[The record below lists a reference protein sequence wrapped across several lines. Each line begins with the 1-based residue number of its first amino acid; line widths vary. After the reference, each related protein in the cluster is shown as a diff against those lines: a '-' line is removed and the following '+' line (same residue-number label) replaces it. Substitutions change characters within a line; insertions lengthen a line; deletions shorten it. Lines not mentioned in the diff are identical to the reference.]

1 MRFVHWSGG
10 EWRWARRA
18 LQAACLSVGAASSAY
33 AQRPATPFDRGA
45 WRDDYAFLKKVL
57 EQRYSNLAW
66 FAAPE
71 GGVDLPAL
79 DRRTTAALAA
89 AKSDEEARLAIQN
102 FVSAFHDGHF
112 SELPAAAPPSRD
124 SVARPADPTYDRAD
138 PATGCAALGFA
149 PDGLPQ
155 FSKAFEQLPRFR
167 LLADGIDTP
176 FRAGE
181 VRASGDPHPIGI
193 LRIPSFEAT
202 TDQGLC
208 RAAWARDEFWGPT
221 GRLRRGVLRQ
231 YVERQWYATM
241 AALLGRFRADSAVAV
256 IIDIGNNSGG
266 DDSGDIAPSLFSAQP
281 LRSSTLLISWDSA
294 AATPYLQAKVEALGA
309 AAKADSSSPLVRDQ
323 LALFQ
328 SRRQQVQKPSCD
340 LSWVWR
346 ERRGWKTNDCKRLI
360 DAGSSGGPLALL
372 DPKAVSSVAI
382 AKELHLPSAVAEFW
396 GSWTGPLYVLTDRRT
411 YSSAEMFAAVL
422 QNNRAATL
430 VGGRSGGDGCGFMD
444 SEGLTR
450 LPHSGMRF
458 RVPNCVR
465 LRADG
470 TDEVAGI
477 EPDLPVHAVEGEEGA
492 AIAMRVL
499 NAVREHLTKSA
510 NPPRR

>member
-1 MRFVHWSGG
+1 MRIVQFRKR
-10 EWRWARRA
+10 EWRRLRRA
-18 LQAACLSVGAASSAY
+18 VQAVCLSVGVASIARAQLPAA
-33 AQRPATPFDRGA
+33 PFDRGA
-45 WRDDYAFLKKVL
+45 WRADYAFFKKVL

-89 AKSDEEARLAIQN
+89 ATSDDEARLAIQN
-102 FVSAFHDGHF
+102 FVRAFHDGHL
-112 SELPAAAPPSRD
+112 SELPTAGPANRD
-124 SVARPADPTYDRAD
+124 SVARAADPTYDRAD

-149 PDGLPQ
+149 PDGPPQ
-155 FSKAFEQLPRFR
+155 FSKAFEQLPGFR

-181 VRASGDPHPIGI
+181 VRASGDVHPIGI
-193 LRIPSFEAT
+193 LRIPSFEET
-202 TDQGLC
+202 EDQGLC

-231 YVERQWYATM
+231 YVERQWYTTM
-241 AALLGRFRADSAVAV
+241 AALLVRFRADSAAAV
-256 IIDIGNNSGG
+256 IIDVGNNSGG
-266 DDSGDIAPSLFSAQP
+266 DDSGDIAPSLLSAKP

-294 AATPYLQAKVEALGA
+294 AATPYMQDEVQALES
-309 AAKADSSSPLVRDQ
+309 AAKADSSSPFVREQ
-323 LALFQ
+323 LALFR
-328 SRRQQVQKPSCD
+328 SRQQQVQKPSCD
-340 LSWVWR
+340 LNWVWR
-346 ERRGWKTNDCKRLI
+346 ERRGWTTNNCKRLI

-372 DPKAVSSVAI
+372 DPHAVSVART
-382 AKELHLPSAVAEFW
+382 AKELHWPSAVVEFW
-396 GSWTGPLYVLTDRRT
+396 GSWTGPLYVLTDRGT

-422 QNNRAATL
+422 QNNRAATV
-430 VGGRSGGDGCGFMD
+430 VGSRTGGDGCGFVD
-444 SEGLTR
+444 SDGLVR

-470 TDEVAGI
+470 TDEVAGVA
-477 EPDLPVHAVEGEEGA
+477 PDLPVSALEGEAGA
-492 AIAMRVL
+492 AFAMRVL
-499 NAVREHLTKSA
+499 NAVHEHLTKSTKT
-510 NPPRR
+510 P

>member
-1 MRFVHWSGG
+1 MRFVHSRGR
-10 EWRWARRA
+10 EWRWPRRC
-18 LQAACLSVGAASSAY
+18 LQAVCLSVGAASVAL
-33 AQRPATPFDRGA
+33 AQLPTAPFDRGA
-45 WRDDYAFLKKVL
+45 WRDDYAFFKRVL

-89 AKSDEEARLAIQN
+89 ATSNEEARLAIQN
-102 FVSAFHDGHF
+102 FVAAFHDGHL
-112 SELPAAAPPSRD
+112 SELPPAELPSRD

-155 FSKAFEQLPRFR
+155 FSRVFEQLPGFR

-181 VRASGDPHPIGI
+181 IRASGDPHPIGI
-193 LRIPSFEAT
+193 LRIPSFEETA
-202 TDQGLC
+202 DQGLC

-221 GRLRRGVLRQ
+221 GRMRRGVLRQ

-241 AALLGRFRADSAVAV
+241 AALLGRFRADSAAAV
-256 IIDIGNNSGG
+256 IIDVGNNSGG
-266 DDSGDIAPSLFSAQP
+266 DDSGDIAPSLFSANP

-294 AATPYLQAKVEALGA
+294 AATPYMQEEVEALEA
-309 AAKADSSSPLVRDQ
+309 AAKADSSSPVVREQ
-323 LALFQ
+323 LALFR

-340 LSWVWR
+340 LSWVWS
-346 ERRGWKTNDCKRLI
+346 ERRRWTTKDCKRLI
-360 DAGSSGGPLALL
+360 DAGSSGGPLVLL
-372 DPKAVSSVAI
+372 DPHAVSNAGI
-382 AKELHLPSAVAEFW
+382 AKELYWPSAVGEFW

-411 YSSAEMFAAVL
+411 YSSAEMFAALL
-422 QNNRAATL
+422 QNNRAATV
-430 VGGRSGGDGCGFMD
+430 VGSRTGGDGCGFID
-444 SEGLTR
+444 SDGLAR

-470 TDEVAGI
+470 TDEVAGVA
-477 EPDLPVHAVEGEEGA
+477 PDLPVPALGGEAGA
-492 AIAMRVL
+492 AFAMRVL
-499 NAVREHLTKSA
+499 SAVREHLTKSTKT
-510 NPPRR
+510 P